1 MFICKTL
8 SSVNAANVN
17 AFFQQIHTYAS
28 NISTMGVASDVFRE
42 SLAHVE
48 ARIAEELAKKKELE
62 RKRAEGEVGYITFFL
77 FTTLSTMIL
86 LRQKLYCLMGLTIS
100 LHCYYVEN
108 GLLRY
113 KPWAWPW

>member
-62 RKRAEGEVGYITFFL
+62 RKRAEGEVGYLYII
-77 FTTLSTMIL
+77 FTTLSLYDDTAETEIVLSHGPDHFTTLL
-86 LRQKLYCLMGLTIS
+86 LRWKWFTKI
-100 LHCYYVEN
+100 
-108 GLLRY
+108 
-113 KPWAWPW
+113 